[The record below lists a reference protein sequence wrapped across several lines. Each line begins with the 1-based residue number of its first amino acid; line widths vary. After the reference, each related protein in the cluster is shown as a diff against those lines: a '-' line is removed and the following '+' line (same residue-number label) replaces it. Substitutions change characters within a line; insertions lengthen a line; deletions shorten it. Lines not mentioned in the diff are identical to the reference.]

1 MKMKKRISYI
11 LILSIFSAIAW
22 MSCQKIDEPLVIVDQ
37 KDFPELPDPDDTTT
51 SDTLNYASI
60 YVNHKQV
67 LLEDFTGHL
76 CVNCPE
82 AGELAHDIAVENNHK
97 LIIYAVHAGAFA
109 EPIPGTV
116 LDADFRTEVGNRL
129 NTDYSIFANP
139 LAMINRVE
147 FGGMRQIFMDN
158 WETAVN
164 DELAKPNV
172 ANMKLSNTWYP
183 SLSVVKVDVETEF
196 LAQPD
201 GLYKLVVYIVED
213 NIVAAQ
219 LNNDPNLGGDTL
231 YNYQHRNIL
240 RDAVNSTYGDFI
252 GETGE
257 VTTTEI
263 YTNEYTYPVNS
274 DWVTENCNI
283 IAYIGKYDASLNLID
298 IVQVAELAIKVDE

>member
-1 MKMKKRISYI
+1 MKKKISYL

-22 MSCQKIDEPLVIVDQ
+22 MSCQKIDDPLVIVNQ
-37 KDFPELPDPDDTTT
+37 KDFPELPNPEDTTAT
-51 SDTLNYASI
+51 DTLNYASVYI
-60 YVNHKQV
+60 DYKQV
-67 LLEDFTGHL
+67 MLEDFTGHL

-82 AGELAHDIAVENNHK
+82 AGELAHVIAQENNDK
-97 LIIYAVHAGAFA
+97 LIVYAVHAGPFA
-109 EPIPGTV
+109 QPVPGTIF
-116 LDADFRTEVGNRL
+116 DTDFRTEVGNLL

-139 LAMINRVE
+139 LAMINRAE
-147 FGGMRQIFMDN
+147 FGGMRQIFMNN

-172 ANMKLSNTWYP
+172 ANIKLSNTWYP
-183 SLSVVKVDVETEF
+183 ALKVVKIEVETEF
-196 LAQPD
+196 LEQLE

-213 NIVAAQ
+213 DIVAAQ

-240 RDAVNSTYGDFI
+240 RDAVNSAYGDFI

-263 YTNEYTYPVNS
+263 YTNQYTYPVNS

-283 IAYIGKYDASLNLID
+283 IAYIGKYDATLNLID
-298 IVQVAELAIKVDE
+298 IIQVAELAIKVDE